1 MAENKTYASDQGHF
15 YTPSG
20 EPAYFVP
27 YKDKKRAGEM
37 RPTTI
42 KDCKE
47 LGLYP
52 SVTTIMKVMN
62 KGDALTNWVKR
73 QVALAAEKCGSLD
86 GETSEEWVEYVLRK
100 AEEAMTAQRDK
111 GSRDHGIVEEYF
123 RELSAA
129 WLSKEYYDHLQDDL
143 AQCAPVKA
151 VLAAFR
157 DLGIAEQRIA
167 SEKSFAC
174 DLGFGG
180 KIDVSGI
187 TEGLRTDGMWIVD
200 FKFVD
205 RLEKKKDY
213 IEKVAQG
220 AAYLYGRYGL
230 PGLQYGRF
238 ANIFVETDTY
248 KYEVREWTHDEIQHG
263 WEVFDAARILWR
275 KINRYEP

>member
-1 MAENKTYASDQGHF
+1 MSLVENKTYASDQGHF

-27 YKDKKRAGEM
+27 YKDKKRVGEM

-52 SVTTIMKVMN
+52 SVTTIMKVMS

-100 AEEAMTAQRDK
+100 AEENMTAQRDK

-123 RELSAA
+123 REMSLTSEPGFVNELYAN
-129 WLSKEYYDHLQDDL
+129 S
-143 AQCAPVKA
+143 APVRA
-151 VLAAFR
+151 VLKAFH
-157 DLGIAEQRIA
+157 DLGIFGELVD

-174 DLGFGG
+174 DLGYGG
-180 KIDVSGI
+180 KIDI
-187 TEGLRTDGMWIVD
+187 AIPNPRNRMIVD

-205 RLEKKKDY
+205 RLNKKKDY
-213 IEKVAQG
+213 PEKIAQG
-220 AAYLYGRYGL
+220 AAYLYLRWGNAGL
-230 PGLQYGRF
+230 SDGRF
-238 ANIFVETDTY
+238 ANIFVSTDTY
-248 KYEVREWTHDEIQHG
+248 EYEVREWAYEEIQHG
-263 WEVFDAARILWR
+263 WDVFESCLRLWKAINKYDPA
-275 KINRYEP
+275 KIS